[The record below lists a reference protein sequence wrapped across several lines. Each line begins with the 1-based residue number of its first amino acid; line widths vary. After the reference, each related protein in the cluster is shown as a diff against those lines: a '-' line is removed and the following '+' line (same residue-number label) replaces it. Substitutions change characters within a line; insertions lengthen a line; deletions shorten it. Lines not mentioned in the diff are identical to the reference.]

1 MTPGPAVR
9 VHAPGEI
16 VPSASRPR
24 RPAAV
29 PRLETARMPAPS
41 LRRLA
46 APALAAL
53 LAFAPAAC
61 DLDAHDP
68 NAPQLQQQWIALDGT
83 APPAGSPPNVEVD
96 AGAALVQVIGEFV
109 RTCTEGNLRVTHA
122 LDGTTLTFRAIFTPA
137 ASCASSTPTRQYLRY
152 FGYLF
157 NVPAGTYQVRVLH
170 ENDDL
175 AGATGIVH
183 EETVAV
189 F

>member
-1 MTPGPAVR
+1 
-9 VHAPGEI
+9 
-16 VPSASRPR
+16 
-24 RPAAV
+24 
-29 PRLETARMPAPS
+29 MPAPS

-53 LAFAPAAC
+53 LALAPAAC
-61 DLDAHDP
+61 DLDGRDP
-68 NAPQLQQQWIALDGT
+68 NAPQLQQQWTALDG
-83 APPAGSPPNVEVD
+83 APPPAGSPPNVEVD
-96 AGAALVQVIGEFV
+96 GGAALVQVTGEFV
-109 RTCTEGNLRVTHA
+109 RTCTEGNVRVTHA

-183 EETVAV
+183 EETVTV